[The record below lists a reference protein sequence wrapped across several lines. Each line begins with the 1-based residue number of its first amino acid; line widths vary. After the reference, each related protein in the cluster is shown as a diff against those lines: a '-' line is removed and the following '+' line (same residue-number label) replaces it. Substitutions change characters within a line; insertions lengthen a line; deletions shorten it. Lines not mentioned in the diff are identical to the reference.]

1 MRTAIDNGLPLLNS
15 FEYVAREWFASIA
28 HTIKTWIQVINAIPE
43 FMQLCVQ
50 LVQKTPH
57 EVFGNLTLFEGGG

>member
-1 MRTAIDNGLPLLNS
+1 VVFWKKHENDICNTLIFNRLNLSAIALVFNP
-15 FEYVAREWFASIA
+15 
-28 HTIKTWIQVINAIPE
+28 WIQVINAIPE

>member
-1 MRTAIDNGLPLLNS
+1 MIN
-15 FEYVAREWFASIA
+15 E
-28 HTIKTWIQVINAIPE
+28 TIGEALANLESDVTHFQTKEAWIQVINAIPE

-57 EVFGNLTLFEGGG
+57 EVFGNLALFEDGG

>member
-1 MRTAIDNGLPLLNS
+1 MTPLYSIVQIVNF
-15 FEYVAREWFASIA
+15 FEKLDLL
-28 HTIKTWIQVINAIPE
+28 TTWIQVINAISE

-57 EVFGNLTLFEGGG
+57 EVFGNLIL